1 MIAITRDAPG
11 GIAVVSADSRSG
23 LHGFLTR
30 IDSRVRFA
38 HWIEKMGRAGR
49 GDDMRELAILSLA
62 AMIAM
67 LVGWWRYKAVR
78 RRRRRVAYHARR
90 AEEDRIWNERIGRG

>member
-1 MIAITRDAPG
+1 
-11 GIAVVSADSRSG
+11 
-23 LHGFLTR
+23 
-30 IDSRVRFA
+30 
-38 HWIEKMGRAGR
+38 
-49 GDDMRELAILSLA
+49 MRELAILSLA